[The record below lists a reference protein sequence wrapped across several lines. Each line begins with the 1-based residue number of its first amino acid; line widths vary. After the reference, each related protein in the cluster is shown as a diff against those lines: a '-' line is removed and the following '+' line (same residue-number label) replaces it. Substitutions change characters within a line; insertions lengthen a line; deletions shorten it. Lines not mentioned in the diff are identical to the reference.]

1 MAASVAATV
10 TVVTSAI
17 AKTNLRLKEMPM
29 KYHIVCDKPSRLRVR
44 FGKYIITKE
53 QCYGLSEL
61 LLSLTGVTN
70 VIANEINGSVLI
82 EYDDF
87 KSRDL
92 VLNKLSSLILSDVK
106 DGAPTEEQRAHILE
120 SNIKKKIVK
129 YCVSYALRQVFMPT
143 YINRVYTITR
153 AIPYVVNGLKAL
165 ARKKIN
171 VDVLDGTALSASLLS
186 KNYKTAS
193 STMFLLGLSDLLLEY
208 SNLRAKNALA
218 QSLTINATNVWLIKD
233 GIEVSVHHSDI
244 VVGDVIRIRKG
255 SLIPV
260 DGTVISGDALINE
273 STMTGEPI
281 PVHKTLDST
290 VFAGTVLEDGEI
302 DVEVLSLHNE
312 SRIAKII
319 NLIDTGE
326 KEKALVQGRAER
338 LADDIVPVSFGLFL
352 ATLLFTGNISRAL
365 SVLMVD
371 FSCAIKLTTPIT
383 IISALKES
391 VNHGVL
397 VKGGKYL
404 EILSKV
410 DTVVFDKTGT
420 LTNAVPKVSKII
432 SVNDNYSE
440 DEVLKIAACLE
451 EHFPH
456 SVAASIVSEAKN
468 RGIHHPEEH
477 GKVEYIVA
485 HGIASM
491 YNGKHSVIGSKHFVF
506 EDEKV
511 PFPTEKEQWI
521 AEQIQYDSAVYLAVD
536 NELIGIICVN
546 DPPRLDAKLT
556 IQTLKNEGISDI
568 FMITGD
574 SESNAKFTSEL
585 LGIDKYYASVLPDQ
599 KAAIIERLKSEGR
612 TILMVGDGINDT
624 PALSVSDVSLTLNGS
639 SDIAREVADISV
651 LSHEL
656 TKIVE
661 IRRLAKKLMNKIYKQ
676 YSIIVSFNTALIVL
690 GIVGTINAGT
700 SAWLHNAS
708 TMALTLTSA
717 KPMLNKYDVIKLSEV
732 EEDETT

>member
-1 MAASVAATV
+1 
-10 TVVTSAI
+10 
-17 AKTNLRLKEMPM
+17 M
-29 KYHIVCDKPSRLRVR
+29 KYHIICDKPNRLRVR
-44 FGKYIITKE
+44 FGKYILSKE

-61 LLSLTGVTN
+61 LLSLDGVN
-70 VIANEINGSVLI
+70 IAQANSVNGSVLI
-82 EYDDF
+82 QYKNK

-92 VLNKLSSLILSDVK
+92 VLQKLSSLKIPDIY
-106 DGAPTEEQRAHILE
+106 DGTPSEEERAEIIE
-120 SNIKKKIVK
+120 RDIKKKIIK
-129 YCVSYALRQVFMPT
+129 HCVYYGMRQVFFTMT
-143 YINRVYTITR
+143 MNKAYTVYR
-153 AIPYVVNGLKAL
+153 SIPYIINGFKAL
-165 ARKKIN
+165 AAKQLN
-171 VDVLDGTALSASLLS
+171 VEVLDGTAIGASLLS
-186 KNYKTAS
+186 LNYKAAS

-218 QSLTINATNVWLIKD
+218 QSLTIKVDKIWLVKD
-233 GIEVSVHHSDI
+233 DLEIEVHQNDVQ
-244 VVGDVIRIRKG
+244 VGDIIRIRKG
-255 SLIPV
+255 SLVPM
-260 DGTVISGDALINE
+260 DGTIVKGNALINE

-281 PVHKTLDST
+281 SVHKTTDGT

-302 DVEVLSLHNE
+302 DVQVLSLQSD

-352 ATLLFTGNISRAL
+352 LTLMVTGSITRAL

-391 VNHGVL
+391 VNNSVL

-404 EILSKV
+404 EILSNV

-432 SVNDNYSE
+432 SVHDDYSKE
-440 DEVLKIAACLE
+440 DVLKIAACLE

-456 SVAASIVSEAKN
+456 SVAASIVSEAKSQ
-468 RGIHHPEEH
+468 GIHHPEEH

-485 HGIASM
+485 HGIASIFD
-491 YNGKHSVIGSKHFVF
+491 GKHSVIGSSHFVF

-511 PFPTEKEQWI
+511 PYPSEKSQWI
-521 AEQIQYDSAVYLAVD
+521 NEEIGTDSAVYLAVD
-536 NELIGIICVN
+536 NVLIGIICIN
-546 DPPRLDAKLT
+546 DPPREDAKVT
-556 IQTLKNEGISDI
+556 IKRLRKEGIKNI
-568 FMITGD
+568 YMITGD
-574 SESNAKFTSEL
+574 SEGNAKYISDK
-585 LGIDKYYASVLPDQ
+585 LGIDKYYASVLPDG
-599 KAAIIERLKSEGR
+599 KADIIEKLKTEGK

-624 PALSVSDVSLTLNGS
+624 PALSVADVSFTLNGS

-651 LSHEL
+651 MSHEL

-661 IRRLAKKLMNKIYKQ
+661 TRILAKKLMNKIYRQ
-676 YSIIVSFNTALIVL
+676 YGIILGFNSVLIIL
-690 GIVGTINAGT
+690 GIFGTITAST

-708 TMALTLTSA
+708 TIGLTATSA
-717 KPMLNKYDVIKLSEV
+717 RPMMKKDDFIKLQE
-732 EEDETT
+732 EYEDETT